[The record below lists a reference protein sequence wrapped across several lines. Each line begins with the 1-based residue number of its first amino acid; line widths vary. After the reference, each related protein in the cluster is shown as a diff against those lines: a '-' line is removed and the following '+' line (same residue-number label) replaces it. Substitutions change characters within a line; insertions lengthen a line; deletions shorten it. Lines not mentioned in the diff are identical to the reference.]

1 MGKFKDLEIEIRELD
16 FKGFTPEQIANRVGL
31 SVYQIVELL
40 ESDVVDPYRWADIS
54 ADLDSEYYG
63 KTI

>member
-1 MGKFKDLEIEIRELD
+1 MGKFKDLEIEIREMD
-16 FKGFTPEQIANRVGL
+16 FKGYTPEQIANAVGL
-31 SVYQIVELL
+31 SVSQIVELL
-40 ESDVVDPYRWADIS
+40 ESEVADPYRWADIS

>member
-16 FKGFTPEQIANRVGL
+16 FKGFTPEQIASRVGL

-40 ESDVVDPYRWADIS
+40 ESEVADPYRWADIS